1 MRQASMNGGES
12 DVGASDLDDAPDE
25 TSAPIVELGGRFLT
39 RRRLVISSAYWLTAL
54 VGPRS
59 SGRAAPVAAGVTRE
73 LDTLGFGAIRLVG
86 ASALLVG
93 LITVFQVAYQ
103 LAPYG
108 AEVVSIRAV
117 AWFVAREIGPI
128 VVAILV
134 VARSAAAI
142 AGEFASMSTNGE
154 IDALRAMGLDPVKYL
169 VVPKLAALLIAL
181 PALTSIAIALAIVGG
196 WMGTSGVLGFNTGLY
211 LEQLHE
217 SLAIR
222 DVGVGLAKSVLFAII
237 IGLVAADEG
246 LSVDRRVSAIGHAAT
261 RAVVHCLLG
270 VLAADTFVNVVV
282 YFIPGLT

>member
-1 MRQASMNGGES
+1 MRQANV
-12 DVGASDLDDAPDE
+12 DAPTTDTADAPDE
-25 TSAPIVELGGRFLT
+25 TSAPIVELSGRFIS
-39 RRRLVISSAYWLTAL
+39 RGRLALRSAYWLGSL
-54 VGPRS
+54 VAPHTS
-59 SGRAAPVAAGVTRE
+59 ERATPVSAGVMRE
-73 LDTLGFGAIRLVG
+73 LDGLGFGALRLVG
-86 ASALLVG
+86 ASAVLVG

-108 AEVVSIRAV
+108 AEIVSVRAV

-128 VVAILV
+128 VVAILI

-181 PALTSIAIALAIVGG
+181 PALTAIAILLAIVGG
-196 WMGTSGVLGFNTGLY
+196 WLGTSVVLGFNTALY
-211 LEQLHE
+211 LEHLHE

-222 DVGVGLAKSVLFAII
+222 DVGVGLGKSLLFAVL

-246 LSVDRRVSAIGHAAT
+246 LRVERRVSAIGTAAT

-270 VLAADTFVNVVV
+270 VLAADTVVNAVV
-282 YFIPGLT
+282 YFIPGLS